1 MIFII
6 SKIISFFIDPV
17 IWIIL
22 LLLAGRF
29 TRHRLWK
36 KRLYRL
42 AILCFLLFSNSWLLN
57 NVWDRYQWQPVAME
71 NLPKVESG
79 ILLGGLS
86 GYDEKLKMGFFGP
99 TADRFIQTNKLY
111 DAGKINN
118 ILITGGNAIF
128 VKEQAYSEAEFLLN
142 NFAALKIPREH
153 LFMETKAKNTLENA
167 RFSKKMLDSLQLK
180 EPVIL
185 ITSAVHMPRA
195 VKVFQKAGMKVVP
208 FPSNYIVTKDN
219 TTFKLQNLVPSLNAL
234 INWSSLLRE
243 WMGLAQLA
251 LVG

>member
-22 LLLAGRF
+22 LLLGGRF

-36 KRLYRL
+36 KRLYRF
-42 AILCFLLFSNSWLLN
+42 AIGCFLLFSNSWLLN
-57 NVWDRYQWQPVAME
+57 NVWDRYQWQPVAIE
-71 NLPKVESG
+71 NLPKVDWG

-86 GYDEKLKMGFFGP
+86 GYDESLKTGFFGP
-99 TADRFIQTNKLY
+99 TADRFIQTNRLY

-142 NFAALKIPREH
+142 NFIELKVPREN

-167 RFSKKMLDSLQLK
+167 RFSKKMLDTLNLK
-180 EPVIL
+180 QPVIL
-185 ITSAVHMPRA
+185 VTSAIHMPRA
-195 VKVFQKAGMKVVP
+195 VKVFHKAGMEVIP
-208 FPSNYIVTKDN
+208 FPSNYVVTRGN
-219 TTFKLQNLVPSLNAL
+219 TKFSLYSLIPSASTL
-234 INWSSLLRE
+234 INWSTLFRE